1 MKTVFDKETR
11 DELIR
16 RINTL
21 SENSIAQWGKMNV
34 NQMLNHNTLWNEWVS
49 EKNNKQAF
57 IGRLFGKMAL
67 KNVLKDEKP
76 LQRNTPT
83 IPSLRKD
90 NLKENIDF
98 SSEKSKWIGQIE
110 AYAHFSNPDFVHT
123 FFGKMTKEEIGYL
136 AYKHADHHLRQFN
149 S

>member
-21 SENSIAQWGKMNV
+21 NENSTAQWGKMNI

-49 EKNNKQAF
+49 EKDNRQAF
-57 IGRLFGKMAL
+57 IGLLFGKMAL
-67 KNVLKDEKP
+67 KSVLKDESP

-83 IPSLRKD
+83 IPELRKD
-90 NLKENIDF
+90 NLKDDIDF
-98 SSEKSKWIGQIE
+98 SSEKSKWISQIE
-110 AYAHFSNPDFVHT
+110 AYSHFSNPDFVHI
-123 FFGKMTKEEIGYL
+123 FFGKMTKEQIGQL
-136 AYKHADHHLRQFN
+136 AYKHTDHHLRQLN